1 MTGINFYSNSG
12 GELLG
17 FKSVGHSGYADKG
30 QDILCAYVSSSV
42 LMAANTITEILH
54 INAEIEEGDA
64 YLKLR
69 LKQHEAEVCA
79 PILQGLL
86 LHLTTLEKQYPN
98 YLKITTTEV

>member
-1 MTGINFYSNSG
+1 MTGVKFYSNSG

-17 FKSVGHSGYADKG
+17 FESAGHSGYADKG

-42 LMAANTITEILH
+42 LMAANTITEVLH
-54 INAEIEEGDA
+54 INAKIEEGDA
-64 YLKLR
+64 YLRLR
-69 LKQHEAEVCA
+69 LNPHSAEVCA

-86 LHLTTLEKQYPN
+86 LHLTTLEEQYPN